1 MDKIN
6 LKAVLLQNM
15 GEDSADFLP
24 IMGDEKELLNDNMQI
39 PDTLPILPLRNT
51 VLFPGVIIPIN
62 IGRDKSLKLIKD
74 SYRQS
79 ALIGVVAQKD
89 TNTENPDIND
99 LYQIGTVA
107 SILKILEMP
116 DGTTT
121 AIIQGKRRFLLEDI
135 LYDDPYHVG
144 KISLKKEEGV
154 PKNDPEYNAI
164 AESLKDMAS
173 KIVKYSSHIP
183 NEAGFALKNI
193 ESMLFLINFISSNT
207 DVDYQNKQELLEID
221 NLKQRAI
228 KLLEILS
235 KQVSLLELKNDIQKK
250 VKMDIDKQQREY
262 FLHQQMKT
270 IQDELG
276 GNPTDEEIKEL
287 EELAETKEW
296 NGNVRE
302 IFNKELNKLKRLNP
316 SSPDYSVQS
325 NYLRE
330 MLDLPWNHLSEDNLD
345 LEHARQV
352 LDADHFGL
360 EKVKERI
367 LEYLAVLKLKA
378 DMKSPILCLYGPP
391 GVGKTSLGKSVARA
405 LNREFVRM
413 SLGGLHDES
422 EIRGHR
428 KTYIGAMPGRILQSI
443 KKAGTSNPVFILDEI
458 DKVGNDFRGDP
469 QSALL
474 EVLDPEQNGSFHDN
488 FLDIDYDLSKVM
500 FIATANDLST
510 IAGPLRDR
518 MEIIEV
524 TGYLME
530 EKREIAKRHLIPKQ
544 LENHGIT
551 AGHVTIPD
559 EIIDLIIEKYTR
571 ESGVRSLDMTI
582 AKIMRHVA
590 RKVAMNKKFTIT
602 LDENKVK
609 EYLGS
614 PIFSREEYQGNEL
627 PGVVTGLAW
636 TAAGGEILY
645 IESSYSKGK
654 GHLSL
659 TGNLGEVM
667 KESATLALEYIKS
680 HAKEIGI
687 DEKMFEENDIHV
699 HVPAGAVPKD
709 GPSAGITM
717 VTALVSALTGRKVKK
732 AIAMTGEIT
741 LRGKVL
747 PVGGIREKILA
758 AKRAGI
764 KEIILCSENKKDIDD
779 IKKRIPERAEIPLC
793 GSYQRSAG
801 NSASK
806 SIKESPV
813 RPMVFSYNGDSS
825 PT

>member
-1 MDKIN
+1 
-6 LKAVLLQNM
+6 
-15 GEDSADFLP
+15 
-24 IMGDEKELLNDNMQI
+24 
-39 PDTLPILPLRNT
+39 
-51 VLFPGVIIPIN
+51 
-62 IGRDKSLKLIKD
+62 
-74 SYRQS
+74 
-79 ALIGVVAQKD
+79 
-89 TNTENPDIND
+89 
-99 LYQIGTVA
+99 
-107 SILKILEMP
+107 
-116 DGTTT
+116 
-121 AIIQGKRRFLLEDI
+121 
-135 LYDDPYHVG
+135 
-144 KISLKKEEGV
+144 
-154 PKNDPEYNAI
+154 
-164 AESLKDMAS
+164 
-173 KIVKYSSHIP
+173 
-183 NEAGFALKNI
+183 
-193 ESMLFLINFISSNT
+193 
-207 DVDYQNKQELLEID
+207 
-221 NLKQRAI
+221 
-228 KLLEILS
+228 
-235 KQVSLLELKNDIQKK
+235 
-250 VKMDIDKQQREY
+250 
-262 FLHQQMKT
+262 MKT

-378 DMKSPILCLYGPP
+378 DMKSPIVCLYGPP

-636 TAAGGEILY
+636 TAVGGEILY

-758 AKRAGI
+758 AKRAEI
-764 KEIILCSENKKDIDD
+764 KEIILCCENKKDIDD
-779 IKKRIPERAEIPLC
+779 IKKEYLK
-793 GSYQRSAG
+793 GLKFHYVDH
-801 NSASK
+801 
-806 SIKESPV
+806 IKEV
-813 RPMVFSYNGDSS
+813 LE
-825 PT
+825 TALLKA